1 MQVVW
6 NAYLALSYG
15 HPFVLKQVF
24 YWLLH
29 AAKLIT
35 LNSAMSGTWEMFDQM
50 NLRKPKLET
59 WFWVGAGIKVFFYVS
74 PNKEVATKWCWD
86 ICRWFISH
94 QLFLYWSLVPLVEE
108 QISRWYY
115 CSNFFCT
122 STNLS
127 QLQIVCERYKIFLF
141 PSTTIGISIQPNE
154 RYQMK

>member
-1 MQVVW
+1 MQCQVPEKCSTKW
-6 NAYLALSYG
+6 TWENQNLALGWCKNKS
-15 HPFVLKQVF
+15 
-24 YWLLH
+24 
-29 AAKLIT
+29 
-35 LNSAMSGTWEMFDQM
+35 
-50 NLRKPKLET
+50 
-59 WFWVGAGIKVFFYVS
+59 FFYVS

-141 PSTTIGISIQPNE
+141 PPTTLGIFIQPNE
-154 RYQMK
+154 RCQMKWEIVYECMCSIFYVKCLMMYFRTFNEV

>member
-59 WFWVGAGIKVFFYVS
+59 WLWVGAGIKVFF
-74 PNKEVATKWCWD
+74 T
-86 ICRWFISH
+86 F
-94 QLFLYWSLVPLVEE
+94 
-108 QISRWYY
+108 
-115 CSNFFCT
+115 
-122 STNLS
+122 
-127 QLQIVCERYKIFLF
+127 LQIKKLLQNDVGTFVVDLYPTNYFF
-141 PSTTIGISIQPNE
+141 TGH
-154 RYQMK
+154 

>member
-59 WFWVGAGIKVFFYVS
+59 
-74 PNKEVATKWCWD
+74 
-86 ICRWFISH
+86 
-94 QLFLYWSLVPLVEE
+94 LVWLVQE
-108 QISRWYY
+108 
-115 CSNFFCT
+115 
-122 STNLS
+122 
-127 QLQIVCERYKIFLF
+127 
-141 PSTTIGISIQPNE
+141 
-154 RYQMK
+154 